1 MNIFYLF
8 GGLLLLI
15 CFAGVIGSVGV
26 LLFGC
31 LKKKGNRKF
40 TLTIGGRGLCVSLLA
55 LGLVAGCNQLLWG
68 PTTDA
73 TSVYKHAFNAA
84 PPASITNLQGI
95 AIYGPD
101 CAERVLQFTTDE
113 ATFRLLL
120 PKHLSRK
127 DTEIPKP
134 NVTPEWWTPSNPA
147 EAEAYHHS
155 SDFAH
160 RATNAVAAFESTTMT
175 WNPKTGLIQYV
186 WKAVD

>member
-15 CFAGVIGSVGV
+15 CFAGVLGSAGI
-26 LLFGC
+26 LLLGC
-31 LKKKGNRKF
+31 LKKNGNRKF
-40 TLTIGGRGLCVSLLA
+40 TLTMGGRGLCLSLLA
-55 LGLVAGCNQLLWG
+55 LGLVAGCNELLWG
-68 PTTDA
+68 PTKDPTP
-73 TSVYKHAFNAA
+73 VYKSAFSAA
-84 PPASITNLQGI
+84 PPSSITNLQGI

-127 DTEIPKP
+127 DSEIAKP
-134 NVTPEWWTPSNPA
+134 NNTPEWWTPSNPA
-147 EAEAYHHS
+147 ETEAYHHS
-155 SDFAH
+155 SDFTQ

-175 WNPKTGLIQYV
+175 WNPKTGLVQYV
-186 WKAVD
+186 WRAVD